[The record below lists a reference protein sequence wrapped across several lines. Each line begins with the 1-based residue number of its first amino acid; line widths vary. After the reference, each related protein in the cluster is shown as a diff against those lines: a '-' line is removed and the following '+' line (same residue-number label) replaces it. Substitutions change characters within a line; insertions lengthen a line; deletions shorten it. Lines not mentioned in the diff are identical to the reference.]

1 MLKKSLIILIS
12 FLLGCVANAQLI
24 VRTSEELQEVLE
36 QDKEIGVVLL
46 DGDWFHI
53 DGAKVSM
60 GGKIKPYR
68 NRKPVLVGF
77 QQTVTKRKNTKVKDG
92 YWTAQVKGYGVANYI
107 FLNVTF
113 DAIERSK
120 EVDGKEFM
128 LIKASDLQRVD
139 NITRSVKIKVP
150 AGFEFLLNKSEN
162 DLKNAM
168 LKVGYWFV
176 QFNIYNLKSDGK
188 YLYGQIDN
196 SYNYNLL
203 DIRPNSTIQIS
214 FFNFPISDGGIYL
227 DGKDVLHVPAGYSTV
242 RMCCSGNILT
252 LNGNRKLTIEGIT
265 FAGSAKP
272 VVIKG
277 SNKHINNCVFKN
289 CGSGV
294 YCDFGVTNKEGKCS
308 VINSFFENMY
318 NNDVITFVGCDDIV
332 VSNNRIYNAG
342 IVNRGG
348 SVIRVGGNN
357 FKVEKNE
364 IRCYSYIAINAGLTR
379 IYSAAK
385 VTGIIKDN
393 LIDNIE
399 NWGKADKQLTDGG
412 GIYVITHTDGVVVED
427 NIVRNIGYDGCELWG
442 IYLDDGA
449 YNCTVRRNLVYNLWP
464 DQYAMTARYYDECE
478 YSCMNNV
485 FEDNIFIGP
494 CKIAGN
500 RKGIGGK
507 TAIHNNYISGEL
519 NTQGDEYVSL
529 DGNKFVSAT
538 VKNDGKVSLGKNTG
552 IKKRIFTRNIRKL
565 LTR

>member
-1 MLKKSLIILIS
+1 MTRIFFTLILTFNIS
-12 FLLGCVANAQLI
+12 YSVWAQTI
-24 VRTSEELQEVLE
+24 VRTSEELQEVLA

-92 YWTAQVKGYGVANYI
+92 YWTVQVKGYGVANYI
-107 FLNVTF
+107 FLNETF
-113 DAIERSK
+113 DAIKRSK

-128 LIKASDLQRVD
+128 LIKASDLQRID
-139 NITRSVKIKVP
+139 KTTRSVKIKVP
-150 AGFEFLLNKSEN
+150 AGYESLLNKDAET
-162 DLKNAM
+162 LKNAM

-176 QFNIYNLKSDGK
+176 QMNIYNLKSDSS

-196 SYNYNLL
+196 AYNYNLL
-203 DIRPNSTIQIS
+203 DKRPNSTIQIN
-214 FFNFPISDGGIYL
+214 FFNFPISDGGIFL
-227 DGKDVLHVPAGYSTV
+227 DGKDVLHVPADYSTV

-252 LNGNRKLTIEGIT
+252 LNGNRSLTIEGIA

-272 VVIKG
+272 VVIQG
-277 SNKHINNCVFKN
+277 SNKHMKNCLFKN

-294 YCDFGVTNKEGKCS
+294 YCDYGVTNKEGKCS
-308 VINSFFENMY
+308 VINCFFENMY
-318 NNDVITFVGCDDIV
+318 NNDVITLVGCDDIV
-332 VSNNRIYNAG
+332 VSNNKIHNTG

-364 IRCYSYIAINAGLTR
+364 IRCYSYIGINAGLTR

-449 YNCTVRRNLVYNLWP
+449 YNCIVRRNLVYNMWP
-464 DQYAMTARYYDECE
+464 GQYVMTARYVDECE
-478 YSCMNNV
+478 RSNMNNV
-485 FEDNIFIGP
+485 FENNIFIGP
-494 CKIAGN
+494 CTIAGN
-500 RKGIGGK
+500 RKGYGKK
-507 TAIHNNYISGEL
+507 TAIRNNYISGEL
-519 NTQGDEYVSL
+519 KTQGEEYVSL
-529 DGNKFVSAT
+529 EGNRFVMAF
-538 VKNDGKVSLGKNTG
+538 VRGDGKIVFGKGDRVKKSGFSKN
-552 IKKRIFTRNIRKL
+552 IKKLIKR
-565 LTR
+565 